1 MSFFKIML
9 SYSHKDKA
17 LVEGLRKEILAHPS
31 TLKERTEVWIDICN
45 MHVGN
50 NLSAEMHSAV
60 RESDVVVLCLSKHY
74 SKSQSCLFEARL
86 AKALQKHIV
95 PVVLHGTFPF
105 NSSELSSI
113 IDPGILRFHYNA
125 SSQSLQDLGN
135 HVVNAFSHLF
145 SQSSPPISIPVLR
158 TVPVEK
164 VKVGSPGE
172 NEAHEIIKRENLTT
186 KDLRNMDKILQRSNP
201 AIVNSLL
208 PPGTSLGAKLALVR
222 MASEAPPTP
231 NHAKGLASSVHD
243 SSRGKFS
250 PG

>member
-1 MSFFKIML
+1 ML
-9 SYSHKDKA
+9 SYSHKDKVV
-17 LVEGLRKEILAHPS
+17 VEGLRKEILAHPS
-31 TLKERTEVWIDICN
+31 TPKERTKVWIDVCN
-45 MHVGN
+45 MHVGSD
-50 NLSAEMHSAV
+50 LAAEMHSAV
-60 RESDVVVLCLSKHY
+60 QESDVVVLCLSKHY

-86 AKALQKHIV
+86 AKALQKYIV

-113 IDPGILRFHYNA
+113 IDPGILRIHYNA
-125 SSQSLQDLGN
+125 SSQSLQHLGN
-135 HVVNAFSHLF
+135 NVVNAFNHLF
-145 SQSSPPISIPVLR
+145 SLSLPPSPSIPIPR
-158 TVPVEK
+158 TIPREE

-172 NEAHEIIKRENLTT
+172 DEAHEIIKRENLTP

-222 MASEAPPTP
+222 MASEVPATP
-231 NHAKGLASSVHD
+231 HQLSAAVHG